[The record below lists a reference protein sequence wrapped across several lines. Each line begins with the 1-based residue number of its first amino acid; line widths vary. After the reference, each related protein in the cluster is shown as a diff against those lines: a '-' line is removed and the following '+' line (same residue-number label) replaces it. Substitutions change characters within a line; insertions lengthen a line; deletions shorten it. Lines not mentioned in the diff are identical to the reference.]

1 VSQSNGFDLLSLDG
15 NQHRQLTRGRRSW
28 SVEDV
33 PAIVA
38 SVMRRSIELR
48 DPTKWITHPQAAPC
62 GNGRPCQMSF
72 EQSTGR
78 VKPEYDIRVGPEK
91 KPETLTL
98 NHRVGIDVLRCS
110 ESGSYGSSVRM
121 KGEATHC
128 EIVESK
134 WFRICGAKAECDY
147 AKGRSRGKVLRS
159 GHFARPA
166 LDGRQSRAR
175 GLTHSMRSHRIRRTD
190 SPCKIISRFCVGSR

>member
-1 VSQSNGFDLLSLDG
+1 MSQSNGFDLLSLDRD
-15 NQHRQLTRGRRSW
+15 QHRQLTRGRGSW

-91 KPETLTL
+91 KPEALTL
-98 NHRVGIDVLRCS
+98 NHRVGIDVLRWS

-128 EIVESK
+128 EILESK
-134 WFRICGAKAECDY
+134 WFRICCAEAECDY
-147 AKGRSRGKVLRS
+147 AKGRRRGKVPSS
-159 GHFARPA
+159 GHFARPR
-166 LDGRQSRAR
+166 LDGRQARAR
-175 GLTHSMRSHRIRRTD
+175 GLTGRA
-190 SPCKIISRFCVGSR
+190 

>member
-1 VSQSNGFDLLSLDG
+1 VPQSNGFDLLSLDG
-15 NQHRQLTRGRRSW
+15 DQHRQLTRGRRSW

-72 EQSTGR
+72 EESTGR
-78 VKPEYDIRVGPEK
+78 VKPEYNIRVGPEK

-98 NHRVGIDVLRCS
+98 NHRVGIDVLRWS
-110 ESGSYGSSVRM
+110 ESGSYGSSIRM

-159 GHFARPA
+159 GHFARQA
-166 LDGRQSRAR
+166 WVAGRSRT
-175 GLTHSMRSHRIRRTD
+175 G
-190 SPCKIISRFCVGSR
+190 G